1 LKVKKEVAMAITE
14 KHTKGTPVSN
24 MTLADLNRR
33 NQQTYT
39 ADAPYAEELRRGMDP
54 KEDQLR
60 PGTTVHNSRGLTGKV
75 VRVEGNR
82 VVVRCPDGSQDQWDL
97 RRTHEY
103 AGDGL
108 IPLPLTREG
117 REQYRRG
124 LEEKIVQLRKG
135 VVRGQQPE
143 DLANAEE
150 QLKRL
155 KATGDESTDSEGTE
169 ALREGVEEF
178 LAEEEAEPE
187 HQTDGMST
195 PTVKPVNQMNMTELK
210 ENKAFYEARVNHVD
224 QGERHVARLMLQRI
238 NEAMEVEER
247 HQKLDR

>member
-14 KHTKGTPVSN
+14 KHTKGTPVSS

-54 KEDQLR
+54 KADQLR

-97 RRTHEY
+97 RMTHEY
-103 AGDGL
+103 AGDEAVASGPDGSKPS
-108 IPLPLTREG
+108 PLETTAMPGEPSETPA
-117 REQYRRG
+117 Q
-124 LEEKIVQLRKG
+124 
-135 VVRGQQPE
+135 
-143 DLANAEE
+143 
-150 QLKRL
+150 
-155 KATGDESTDSEGTE
+155 DSEGTE

-178 LAEEEAEPE
+178 LAEEEAEPD
-187 HQTDGMST
+187 HQTEDVIVKRPWSKEDERLYNEQVLKSPNTDIYQRQRAELYMSQHPGT
-195 PTVKPVNQMNMTELK
+195 SFEEALKVVNQ
-210 ENKAFYEARVNHVD
+210 R
-224 QGERHVARLMLQRI
+224 
-238 NEAMEVEER
+238 
-247 HQKLDR
+247 

>member
-143 DLANAEE
+143 DLSNAEE

-187 HQTDGMST
+187 HQTDEEPGQAPGKVEKPDNLTST
-195 PTVKPVNQMNMTELK
+195 SNYQRMRAELYTSQHPGTTMEQALKIVNS
-210 ENKAFYEARVNHVD
+210 R
-224 QGERHVARLMLQRI
+224 
-238 NEAMEVEER
+238 
-247 HQKLDR
+247 